1 MRFGR
6 GKAHSTSPAIELP
19 EHADTVTLV
28 PLSGSKIPARVL
40 ESGQGTLLVAIT
52 VPIEPLSPRQL
63 EALVVEF
70 QGPNGR
76 VHLTGTATV
85 EDPSDP
91 DVLRIDSPRS
101 IDVVQEREYVR
112 IKSARPALVFGG
124 PDLIQIESCTVDI
137 SGGGFMLAAADA
149 LRIGDQVHFQ
159 IDLAAGE
166 LPVCGTGKVV
176 RIDPAGHRAIVF
188 EEIKDLDQRRLV
200 RYIFECQRAE
210 LRLGLEAERHGD

>member
-1 MRFGR
+1 
-6 GKAHSTSPAIELP
+6 
-19 EHADTVTLV
+19 
-28 PLSGSKIPARVL
+28 
-40 ESGQGTLLVAIT
+40 
-52 VPIEPLSPRQL
+52 
-63 EALVVEF
+63 
-70 QGPNGR
+70 
-76 VHLTGTATV
+76 
-85 EDPSDP
+85 
-91 DVLRIDSPRS
+91 
-101 IDVVQEREYVR
+101 
-112 IKSARPALVFGG
+112 
-124 PDLIQIESCTVDI
+124 
-137 SGGGFMLAAADA
+137 MLAAADA